1 MATSLDHSD
10 TKVGFTY
17 CKSAGEQYLSATV
30 TRTPNI
36 NKQAIVRNILNLLTL
51 WVLVIQSNNINGGG
65 GGIRTHEPNTRLTV
79 FKTAAFN
86 RSATPPQENSFHAL
100 IMKHRNSLRLN
111 FIAFIIIFISDWFS
125 SLIWLYYSLREY
137 IIFTYYKNN
146 V

>member
-1 MATSLDHSD
+1 MTTSLDQSE

-36 NKQAIVRNILNLLTL
+36 NKQAIVRNILILLTL
-51 WVLVIQSNNINGGG
+51 RVLVIQSNNINGGG

-86 RSATPPQENSFHAL
+86 RSATPPHENSFHTL
-100 IMKHRNSLRLN
+100 VMKQ
-111 FIAFIIIFISDWFS
+111 
-125 SLIWLYYSLREY
+125 
-137 IIFTYYKNN
+137 
-146 V
+146 

>member
-1 MATSLDHSD
+1 MLIASRLMATSLDQFD

-30 TRTPNI
+30 TRTPNM
-36 NKQAIVRNILNLLTL
+36 NKQAIVRKILSLLTL

-86 RSATPPQENSFHAL
+86 RSATPPQENSFQSL
-100 IMKHRNSLRLN
+100 VLKQENSCGWTLLQV
-111 FIAFIIIFISDWFS
+111 
-125 SLIWLYYSLREY
+125 WLYRFQIDFQVWYDY
-137 IIFTYYKNN
+137 TVY
-146 V
+146 